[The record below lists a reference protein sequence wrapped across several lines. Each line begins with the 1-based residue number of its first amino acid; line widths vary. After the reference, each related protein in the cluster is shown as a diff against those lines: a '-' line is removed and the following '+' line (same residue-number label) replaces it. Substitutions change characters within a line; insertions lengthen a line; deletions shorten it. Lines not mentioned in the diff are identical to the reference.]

1 MILRYI
7 SQGSCA
13 EMHDSN
19 TKKIKKSLRRKNLPL
34 KRKSHRL
41 GNRVFLST
49 PKLTDS
55 TLSKVNLGNSTRN
68 LLWEHTKL
76 TKICGT
82 KKLLIYYLQ
91 IFDFLCQFL
100 Y

>member
-7 SQGSCA
+7 SQDSCA
-13 EMHDSN
+13 GTHDSN

-76 TKICGT
+76 TRICGT

-91 IFDFLCQFL
+91 IFDFLC
-100 Y
+100 

>member
-1 MILRYI
+1 MMMILRYI

-13 EMHDSN
+13 ETHASN
-19 TKKIKKSLRRKNLPL
+19 TKKIKKSLSRKNLPL

-41 GNRVFLST
+41 RNRVFLSE

-55 TLSKVNLGNSTRN
+55 ILSKGILGNSTRN

-76 TKICGT
+76 TRIYGT

-91 IFDFLCQFL
+91 IFDFLC
-100 Y
+100 